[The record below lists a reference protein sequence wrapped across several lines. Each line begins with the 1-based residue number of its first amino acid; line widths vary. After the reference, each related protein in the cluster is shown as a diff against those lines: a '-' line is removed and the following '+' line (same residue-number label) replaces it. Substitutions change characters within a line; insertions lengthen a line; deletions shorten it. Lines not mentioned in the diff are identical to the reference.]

1 MSRLIVPRA
10 AQMSTTVDPGLAL
23 TYQRQ
28 VA

>member
-10 AQMSTTVDPGLAL
+10 AQMSTTFDTRLAL
-23 TYQRQ
+23 TQQRQ